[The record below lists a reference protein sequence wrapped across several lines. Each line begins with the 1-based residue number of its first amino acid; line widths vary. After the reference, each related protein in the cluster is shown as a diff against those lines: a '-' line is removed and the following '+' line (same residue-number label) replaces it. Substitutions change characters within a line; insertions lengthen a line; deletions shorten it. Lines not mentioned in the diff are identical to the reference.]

1 MKFKDIPEDKFEEFI
16 NSKKTERVETLKN
29 VLIKR
34 QYDLTVV
41 LENIQDPHN
50 MMACLRSC
58 DAVGISDVYIINNKE
73 LARKPIQ
80 KQKIGKS
87 SSASAKKWLNL
98 NRFKTVNECYE
109 KLRSEDK
116 QIFTTNLTSDS
127 KSLYEMDLTGKIAL
141 VFGNEAKGVSKEAT
155 DLADGNFN
163 IPQVG
168 MIPSLNI
175 SVACAV
181 TVFEAFRQKSLL
193 NHYSINNLSEI
204 ELNKKLV
211 AWLYK

>member
-29 VLIKR
+29 VLLKR

-58 DAVGISDVYIINNKE
+58 DAVGINDVYIINNKE

-98 NRFKTVNECYE
+98 NRFKTVQECYE

-181 TVFEAFRQKSLL
+181 TVFEAYRQKSLL
-193 NHYSINNLSEI
+193 NHYSINNLSEND
-204 ELNKKLV
+204 LNKKLV